1 MSGYDVEHDIKP
13 DKANDEPPRRP
24 DLSSFFSAL
33 ERVDTS
39 HDRRPQNV
47 HALPEPSEI
56 SAALRML
63 ADAFGVR
70 RSARVL
76 ESEDDTDPLD
86 GLISYLDDT
95 ALNPPREL
103 EGVSD
108 TFLADL
114 ERIPKAKLKPGESCP
129 ICANEF
135 LEDKY
140 PLVVRLPCHKDH
152 MFDLECITPWLKV
165 NPTCPMDRQKLTKDA
180 PKVEKKEEE
189 DDEEEYDDMY
199 A

>member
-13 DKANDEPPRRP
+13 DQKDTETPRRP

-33 ERVDTS
+33 EQVDTAN
-39 HDRRPQNV
+39 DRRPQNV
-47 HALPEPSEI
+47 HSLPSPGDI
-56 SAALRML
+56 SATLRML
-63 ADAFGVR
+63 ADAFTVR
-70 RSARVL
+70 RSARIL
-76 ESEDDTDPLD
+76 GSDDHSDPLE
-86 GLISYLDDT
+86 GLIGFLDDT

-114 ERIPKAKLKPGESCP
+114 ERIPKSKLKNGDSCP
-129 ICANEF
+129 ICANDF
-135 LEDKY
+135 LDDEY

-152 MFDLECITPWLKV
+152 VFDLECITPWLKV
-165 NPTCPMDRQKLTKDA
+165 NPTCPMDRQQLVKEKTVEGTKAD
-180 PKVEKKEEE
+180 

>member
-1 MSGYDVEHDIKP
+1 MSGYDVEHDIKA
-13 DKANDEPPRRP
+13 DKKDEETPRRP

-33 ERVDTS
+33 DRVDTS
-39 HDRRPQNV
+39 HERRPQNV
-47 HALPEPSEI
+47 HSLPEPSEI

-76 ESEDDTDPLD
+76 DSEDHTDPLE
-86 GLISYLDDT
+86 GLIGFLDET

-114 ERIPKAKLKPGESCP
+114 ERIPKAKLKQGESCA

-152 MFDLECITPWLKV
+152 IFDLECITPWLKV
-165 NPTCPMDRQKLTKDA
+165 NPTCPMDRQRLVKEK
-180 PKVEKKEEE
+180 PKVEEKQD
-189 DDEEEYDDMY
+189 DDEEDFDDMY

>member
-1 MSGYDVEHDIKP
+1 
-13 DKANDEPPRRP
+13 
-24 DLSSFFSAL
+24 
-33 ERVDTS
+33 
-39 HDRRPQNV
+39 
-47 HALPEPSEI
+47 
-56 SAALRML
+56 ML
-63 ADAFGVR
+63 ADAFTVR

-76 ESEDDTDPLD
+76 SSDDHSDPLE
-86 GLISYLDDT
+86 GLISFLDDT

-114 ERIPKAKLKPGESCP
+114 ERIPKAKLKQGESCA

-152 MFDLECITPWLKV
+152 IFDLECITPWLKV
-165 NPTCPMDRQKLTKDA
+165 NPTCPMDRQRLIK
-180 PKVEKKEEE
+180 EKIQVKPEID
-189 DDEEEYDDMY
+189 DDEEEFDDMY